1 MKGIQ
6 FHPEYYE
13 GQQNFQ
19 EKQEELSSIQQKISF
34 YKEAIQKLKS
44 QLDGFYNI
52 KKIEGIENE
61 IKAKKGAIK

>member
-19 EKQEELSSIQQKISF
+19 GKIIFSFKEKQEELQSIQQKITF
-34 YKEAIQKLKS
+34 YKEAIQKLKA

-52 KKIEGIENE
+52 KKYDLII
-61 IKAKKGAIK
+61 